1 MTFVLSRYYV
11 ETFKAWLL
19 SFLTILQ
26 KIIQFCFWMTWSLT
40 IKKGYLS
47 PRILEAKR
55 STKKLNRHVLVIL
68 ALSRCYSSIFDGL
81 VAKKKLSPAPATV
94 SQDTGEFYYYNSS
107 LVELGKPITIS
118 CNANK
123 VRNVKTL
130 RGLTIILAQELAT
143 CMFKPPYSNQWNET
157 YVRSGDEVYIK
168 ENSRIG

>member
-26 KIIQFCFWMTWSLT
+26 KIIQFCFWMTWPLT

-81 VAKKKLSPAPATV
+81 FAKKKLSPAPATV
-94 SQDTGEFYYYNSS
+94 SQYPWGIVDS
-107 LVELGKPITIS
+107 VELRSPMTIS

-143 CMFKPPYSNQWNET
+143 CMFEPPNSPWNNT
-157 YVRSGDEVYIK
+157 YVRSGDAVYIK
-168 ENSRIG
+168 ENSRIR